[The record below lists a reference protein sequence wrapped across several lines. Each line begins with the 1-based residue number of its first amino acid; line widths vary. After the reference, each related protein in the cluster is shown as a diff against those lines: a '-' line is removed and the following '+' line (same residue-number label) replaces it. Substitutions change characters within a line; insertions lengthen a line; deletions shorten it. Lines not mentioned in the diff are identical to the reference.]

1 VVIGHGQ
8 FIPGFEEQL
17 VGLKAG
23 DKKTFKIT
31 FPENYAAAHLAGK
44 ETEFDVTVKKVSAGE
59 EIEINDA
66 LAEKLG
72 LESADKLREI
82 IRSQLKNQFGSV
94 TRQKAKRQLLDAL
107 DAAYKFEAPSKLVE
121 AEFNNIWTQVTRELE
136 QAGRTFEDEET
147 TEEAAREEYQRLAE
161 RRVRL
166 GLVLAQIGE
175 EAGVQISEEEM
186 QRALFDTIRRFPAD
200 QQQQVFEFYRQNPQ
214 ALASVRAPLYEEKVV
229 DHLLTKIDVTDNKVS
244 REELLA
250 EDEEETTEAAKEK
263 PAKKAPAKK
272 KASKKTE
279 EKADEKASEE

>member
-1 VVIGHGQ
+1 
-8 FIPGFEEQL
+8 
-17 VGLKAG
+17 
-23 DKKTFKIT
+23 
-31 FPENYAAAHLAGK
+31 
-44 ETEFDVTVKKVSAGE
+44 
-59 EIEINDA
+59 

-72 LESADKLREI
+72 LESAEKLREI
-82 IRSQLKNQFGSV
+82 IRGQLENQFGSV

-107 DAAYKFEAPSKLVE
+107 DETYKFEAPSKLVE
-121 AEFNNIWTQVTRELE
+121 AEFQNIWTQVTRELE
-136 QAGRTFEDEET
+136 QAGRTFEDEDT

-186 QRALFDTIRRFPAD
+186 QRALFETIRRFPGD
-200 QQQQVFEFYRQNPQ
+200 QQQEVFEFYRQNPQ

-229 DHLLTKIDVTDNKVS
+229 DHLLTKIDITDDKVS

-250 EDEEETTEAAKEK
+250 EDDEESAEAPKEK

-272 KASKKTE
+272 KATKKADDKADDKAGDKSEDKAETKAD
-279 EKADEKASEE
+279 KADEKAGEE